1 LQIFKKMMK
10 DNLGIG
16 FLLSGGLGYQTL
28 KTIFSIVRPVF
39 IFTDSNSTDI
49 KDFSYKNDI
58 PLFVGNPRNG
68 RAYDF
73 LEGKEIDVLFSVNYL
88 FLVEEDILNKAK
100 LYSIN
105 FHGSLL
111 PKYRGRTPH
120 VWAIINGE
128 NKVGVTAHLMTKE
141 CDAGDIVSQKE
152 IVLDP
157 EDTGA
162 DVLKQYE
169 NIYYSI
175 IVDILNK
182 IENNKL
188 VLVRQD
194 KTKATYFGKRTP
206 ADGLINWNWQILRIQ
221 NWVRA
226 QSNPYPG
233 AFCFYQ
239 GKKIIIDK
247 VNIVDKGYSSDQN
260 NGLILQVEP
269 CVLVKVPNGVIEI
282 EDVRNMEGVNFVVGE
297 KIG

>member
-1 LQIFKKMMK
+1 MMK

-39 IFTDSNSTDI
+39 IFTDSHSTEIRDFAI
-49 KDFSYKNDI
+49 KKKI
-58 PLFVGNPRNG
+58 PLFVGNPRKGN
-68 RAYDF
+68 ASDF
-73 LEGKEIDVLFSVNYL
+73 LADKEIDVLFSVNYL
-88 FLVEEDILNKAK
+88 FLVEEDILKKAT

-152 IVLDP
+152 IFLEP

-169 NIYYSI
+169 YIYCSI

-188 VLVRQD
+188 VLVKQD
-194 KTKATYFGKRTP
+194 ETKATYFGKRTP

-233 AFCFYQ
+233 AFCWYQ

-247 VNIVDKGYSSDQN
+247 VNIVDKGYSADQN

-269 CVLVKVPNGVIEI
+269 RVLVKAPNGVIEFEYI
-282 EDVRNMEGVNFVVGE
+282 RNNEDVKFVIGE
-297 KIG
+297 KIE